1 MRIFVAEGI
10 MAWTSSLRLTLSPQI
25 SQITRIR
32 KKEKEDEKVRRLERG
47 KSFEGLRFRHT
58 WDIIL
63 AAERGLLPDR
73 IMIKTHPQ
81 RWGKGRRL
89 RSELRDG
96 WMNLFEIEDGG
107 RLDKEISSFYL
118 ASASCQD
125 KRK

>member
-73 IMIKTHPQ
+73 IRT
-81 RWGKGRRL
+81 GL
-89 RSELRDG
+89 
-96 WMNLFEIEDGG
+96 
-107 RLDKEISSFYL
+107 
-118 ASASCQD
+118 
-125 KRK
+125 